1 MPTLVGRA
9 PLLAAVEARVAAG
22 GSAVLTGPSGIG
34 KSSLLEA
41 VGSAAAG
48 RGELVLRA
56 AGTATERWIPYAVLA
71 ELLSQV
77 PPDWLD
83 ALPGPQ
89 RAAMDGVLL
98 RDRPAV
104 SGGRAQFACRLAW
117 QTLLAR
123 CAQAGPVLLL
133 LDDAQWLDT
142 ASADTLA
149 YGARR
154 LAGGAVR
161 TVLAGQRPEEG
172 AGLAAPGAG
181 PGAGPAAPPRGR
193 PAPWPVPP
201 GSVEIAV
208 PPLAPDELADL
219 LDQYG
224 LPARVANTLHAES
237 GGNPYLALAL
247 GGAFTGRLPRHG
259 RPVPLPRHV
268 HALIGDRVAALPTR
282 TRETLLVAAL
292 ATRPTADLLL
302 RAGRADA
309 DQDIRRA
316 EEAGLLVTEGGA
328 LRFTPPAVGT
338 VLAESASAAH
348 RAATHTVLA
357 GAVTDTAGRVRH
369 RALASADPDAE
380 VARSLVTA
388 AEAARRQGS
397 HRLAAE
403 LYLLAADRTPCEF
416 EAERL
421 EWLVVAA
428 EVGAAAG
435 LPGVVHR
442 AADAVLAADT
452 HRGRR
457 VRVRVALIDL
467 SGQALAERD
476 EVFAAALVDAGDDPL
491 LLAPLRLRLSWAAMV
506 DGRPGPGG
514 AEAARAAALARAA
527 GDTDTE
533 AMALC
538 IQAIAARV
546 RGRADHRALMA
557 AALALPQPAVDGR
570 LHMAPR
576 FHAARFA
583 VFDDRLAEARQD
595 LLRMLALTER
605 GQGEEVMEVLRSL
618 SEVSARLGRCADAL
632 DFADRAIRIAEDAA
646 LSPGP
651 VWYSAAVA
659 ELAGGAVQRAVAY
672 AERGVRASEQERD
685 SIYLGRHLHVLGQA
699 RLRTGDVRR
708 AVEALLRIRELER
721 EQGVSAPLVLRW
733 HGDLAA
739 GLTSL
744 GRHDEAAGILA
755 AAREAI
761 ARELGGAP
769 DGTGSPGPSPAG
781 VPAPGS
787 PAPGAPAAGVPTPE
801 ASLPGASL
809 PGTSLP
815 GVPSPGA
822 LHPGPSPS
830 GAAPAGAPPESLP
843 PGDAWPVVPGAAP
856 PGTAPP
862 GTASRGGLPPGAGAL
877 AGLDRAEAALLAA
890 RGDPDAA
897 AALLDSAARRFAAL
911 GQPLEHGHCLLV
923 RAGLE
928 RRRRRTAAARTAA
941 GEALALFGRHGAKP
955 WAEQAARLLARIDGT
970 SAAPSRTGAAAPA
983 TTGQTSPGAPAGPTR
998 PAAPPGAA
1006 AAVPGHAGAG
1016 TTAREPS
1023 PGPGGAAPGGLAGVL
1038 TDAEERIAVL
1048 VGEGATNQEVAARMF
1063 LSVKT
1068 IEASLTRIYRK
1079 LGLRSRTQLSS
1090 WLSSAYGLSDG
1101 P

>member
-1 MPTLVGRA
+1 MESRI
-9 PLLAAVEARVAAG
+9 AAG
-22 GSAVLTGPSGIG
+22 GSVVLTGPSGIG
-34 KSSLLEA
+34 KTALLEA
-41 VGSAAAG
+41 AGAAAAA

-56 AGTATERWIPYAVLA
+56 AGAETERWIPYAALA

-77 PPDWLD
+77 PAAWLD

-104 SGGRAQFACRLAW
+104 TGSRAQFACRLAW

-123 CAQAGPVLLL
+123 CAEAGPVLLL
-133 LDDAQWLDT
+133 LDDAEWLDT

-149 YGARR
+149 YAARR
-154 LAGGAVR
+154 LTGGAVR
-161 TVLAGQRPEEG
+161 TLLAGQRPERAVDAAPPG
-172 AGLAAPGAG
+172 GPTPDPVPDPAPGAG
-181 PGAGPAAPPRGR
+181 TGPAPGHGRVR

-201 GSVEIAV
+201 GTTEITV
-208 PPLAPDELADL
+208 PPLAPDELAEL

-224 LPARVANTLHAES
+224 LPARVANTVHAES

-247 GGAFTGRLPRHG
+247 GGAFTDRLPRHG

-268 HALIGDRVAALPTR
+268 HALISERVAALPSR

-292 ATRPTADLLL
+292 AAHPTAELLL

-309 DQDIRRA
+309 ERDIRRA
-316 EEAGLLVTEGGA
+316 VEAGLLVDESGT

-348 RAATHTVLA
+348 RAATHTALA
-357 GAVTDTAGRVRH
+357 RVVTDAAGRVRH

-403 LYLLAADRTPCEF
+403 LYLLAADRTPYEF

-421 EWLVVAA
+421 EWLVAAA

-435 LPGVVHR
+435 LPGIVHR
-442 AADAVLAADT
+442 AADAVLAADA
-452 HRGRR
+452 HRGQR
-457 VRVRVALIDL
+457 VRVRLALIDL

-476 EVFAAALVDAGDDPL
+476 EVFAAALVDAGDDPS
-491 LLAPLRLRLSWAAMV
+491 LLAPLRLRLSWAALV
-506 DGRPGPGG
+506 DGRPGPGSE
-514 AEAARAAALARAA
+514 EAGRAADLARAT

-538 IQAIAARV
+538 IRAVAARV
-546 RGRADHRALMA
+546 MSRPDHRALMD

-583 VFDDRLAEARQD
+583 VFDDRLEEARQD

-605 GQGEEVMEVLRSL
+605 GHGEEVMEVLRSL

-632 DFADRAIRIAEDAA
+632 HFADRAVRIAEDAA

-651 VWYSAAVA
+651 AWYNAAVA
-659 ELAGGAVQRAVAY
+659 ELAGGSVQRAVAY

-685 SIYLGRHLHVLGQA
+685 SIFLGRHLHVLGQA

-708 AVEALLRIRELER
+708 GVEALLRIRDLER

-739 GLTSL
+739 GLTAL
-744 GRHDEAAGILA
+744 GRHGEAAEIIA

-761 ARELGGAP
+761 AGELGGRQDGGDSR
-769 DGTGSPGPSPAG
+769 DGTGGTGGTGGPARPEDGARGGTAPPRTQHGPDPA
-781 VPAPGS
+781 ATT
-787 PAPGAPAAGVPTPE
+787 APGAPG
-801 ASLPGASL
+801 
-809 PGTSLP
+809 
-815 GVPSPGA
+815 
-822 LHPGPSPS
+822 
-830 GAAPAGAPPESLP
+830 PAGARET
-843 PGDAWPVVPGAAP
+843 PG
-856 PGTAPP
+856 
-862 GTASRGGLPPGAGAL
+862 SLPPGAGVMAQ
-877 AGLDRAEAALLAA
+877 LDRAEAALLSAQ
-890 RGDPDAA
+890 GHPDAA
-897 AALLDSAARRFAAL
+897 VRLLDGAARRFEAL
-911 GQPLEHGHCLLV
+911 GQPLERGHCLLV
-923 RAGLE
+923 RAGIE

-941 GEALALFGRHGAKP
+941 GEALALFTRHGAKP
-955 WAEQAARLLARIDGT
+955 WTEQASRLLAQVDGT
-970 SAAPSRTGAAAPA
+970 VAE
-983 TTGQTSPGAPAGPTR
+983 PGR
-998 PAAPPGAA
+998 
-1006 AAVPGHAGAG
+1006 AGAG
-1016 TTAREPS
+1016 GGTALGVPATGV
-1023 PGPGGAAPGGLAGVL
+1023 PVGGTAAPVREAGVAAGHGTGTGTAAFAVL
-1038 TDAEERIAVL
+1038 TDSEERIAVL

-1079 LGLRSRTQLSS
+1079 LGIRSRTQLSS

-1101 P
+1101 PWPPASPHA

>member
-1 MPTLVGRA
+1 MGRA
-9 PLLAAVEARVAAG
+9 ALLASVETRIAAG
-22 GSAVLTGPSGIG
+22 GSVVLTGPSGIG
-34 KSSLLEA
+34 KTALLEA
-41 VGSAAAG
+41 AGAAAAA

-56 AGTATERWIPYAVLA
+56 AGAETERWIPYAALA

-77 PPDWLD
+77 PAAWLD

-104 SGGRAQFACRLAW
+104 TGGRAQFACRLAW
-117 QTLLAR
+117 QTLLTR
-123 CAQAGPVLLL
+123 CAEAGPVLLL
-133 LDDAQWLDT
+133 LDDAEWLDT

-149 YGARR
+149 YAARR
-154 LAGGAVR
+154 LTGGAVR
-161 TVLAGQRPEEG
+161 TLLAGQRPEQAVDPAPSG
-172 AGLAAPGAG
+172 AGADTPAPGSPAHGGRAPEPPSGTGTGTPPG
-181 PGAGPAAPPRGR
+181 PGRVR

-201 GSVEIAV
+201 GTPEIAV
-208 PPLAPDELADL
+208 PPLAPDDVAEL

-224 LPARVANTLHAES
+224 LPARVANTVHADS

-247 GGAFTGRLPRHG
+247 GGAFTDRLPRHG

-268 HALIGDRVAALPTR
+268 HALISERVAALPSR

-292 ATRPTADLLL
+292 AAHPTADLLL

-309 DQDIRRA
+309 ERDIRRA
-316 EEAGLLVTEGGA
+316 VEAGLLVDESGT

-357 GAVTDTAGRVRH
+357 GVVTDAAGRVRH

-421 EWLVVAA
+421 EWLVAAA

-435 LPGVVHR
+435 LPGIVHR

-457 VRVRVALIDL
+457 VRVRLALIDL

-476 EVFAAALVDAGDDPL
+476 EVFAAALVDAGDDPS
-491 LLAPLRLRLSWAAMV
+491 LLAPLRLRLSWAALV
-506 DGRPGPGG
+506 DGRPGPG
-514 AEAARAAALARAA
+514 AEEAGRAAELARTT

-538 IQAIAARV
+538 IRAVAARV
-546 RGRADHRALMA
+546 MSRPDHRAIMD

-583 VFDDRLAEARQD
+583 VFDDRLKEARQD

-605 GQGEEVMEVLRSL
+605 GHGEEVMEVLRSL

-632 DFADRAIRIAEDAA
+632 HFADRAIRVAEDAA

-651 VWYSAAVA
+651 AWYNAAVA
-659 ELAGGAVQRAVAY
+659 ELAGGSVQRAVAY

-685 SIYLGRHLHVLGQA
+685 SIFLGRHLHVLGQA

-708 AVEALLRIRELER
+708 GVEALLRIRDLER

-739 GLTSL
+739 GLTAL
-744 GRHDEAAGILA
+744 GRHEEAAEIIA
-755 AAREAI
+755 SAREAI
-761 ARELGGAP
+761 AGELGGRRDGPDAGAP
-769 DGTGSPGPSPAG
+769 D
-781 VPAPGS
+781 APGGALAGDRHGGAN
-787 PAPGAPAAGVPTPE
+787 PRTEHRPGTAVPGAPRTPGGPGGSGGSGGGFGAQETPE
-801 ASLPGASL
+801 A
-809 PGTSLP
+809 
-815 GVPSPGA
+815 
-822 LHPGPSPS
+822 
-830 GAAPAGAPPESLP
+830 
-843 PGDAWPVVPGAAP
+843 
-856 PGTAPP
+856 
-862 GTASRGGLPPGAGAL
+862 LPPGAGVMAQ
-877 AGLDRAEAALLAA
+877 LDRAEAALLAA
-890 RGDPDAA
+890 QGHPDVAVR
-897 AALLDSAARRFAAL
+897 LLDGAARHFEAL
-911 GQPLEHGHCLLV
+911 GQPLERGHCLLV
-923 RAGLE
+923 RAGIE
-928 RRRRRTAAARTAA
+928 RRRRRTAAARTAV
-941 GEALALFGRHGAKP
+941 GEALVLFTRHGAKP
-955 WAEQAARLLARIDGT
+955 WTEQAGRLLAQVDGT
-970 SAAPSRTGAAAPA
+970 SAEPGRTSAGGGAALGVPA
-983 TTGQTSPGAPAGPTR
+983 RG
-998 PAAPPGAA
+998 
-1006 AAVPGHAGAG
+1006 VPAGAG
-1016 TTAREPS
+1016 TAAPVREP
-1023 PGPGGAAPGGLAGVL
+1023 GAAPGHGSGNGTTAFAVL
-1038 TDAEERIAVL
+1038 TDSEERIAVL

-1079 LGLRSRTQLSS
+1079 LGIRSRTQLSS

-1101 P
+1101 PWPPASPHA